1 MLETFCKILK
11 KSIECTTVSNLSP
24 LIQASICL
32 NDQNVESCL
41 IHHDV
46 HILGTRAFILPVAI
60 IRNNNKLGLINIRS
74 HLYILCYYR
83 IIGLNALQT

>member
-1 MLETFCKILK
+1 MQSATFA
-11 KSIECTTVSNLSP
+11 P
-24 LIQASICL
+24 LTQFRICL
-32 NDQNVESCL
+32 SDQNVESCL

-60 IRNNNKLGLINIRS
+60 IRNNNKLGLIDIRS
-74 HLYILCYYR
+74 HLYILWYYR